1 MAWVK
6 LDDGFFGHPKVQ
18 RAGRDA
24 AQLFLASLCYS
35 SSYLTDGVV
44 DKSAL
49 GAVSA
54 LVGIPNRVAKT
65 LPSQLCNAGLWRDCG
80 DHWEIND
87 YLEYNP
93 SRTDVESDRR
103 VKHEA
108 KVRAGHIGGIASGV
122 ARRKHNGSTHEAA
135 PKQTASKTKPPPDP
149 SPNDLQ
155 PPTTE
160 SRWAALNGRAGEVL
174 NVLLAT
180 ERTTSGP
187 VKNRHAW
194 EDAVTARLATEHGE
208 RIRRL
213 VDEYPDAP
221 PDVIAGQIVGDS
233 NGLRYYTRRDT
244 A

>member
-1 MAWVK
+1 MPWVK
-6 LDDGFFGHPKVQ
+6 LDDGYYRNLKARAAGPLGRSLHLAGSCWSAAALSDGRIPKDMIDVLLADAQ
-18 RAGRDA
+18 VKRAVLDRI
-24 AQLFLASLCYS
+24 LE
-35 SSYLTDGVV
+35 
-44 DKSAL
+44 
-49 GAVSA
+49 
-54 LVGIPNRVAKT
+54 I
-65 LPSQLCNAGLWRDCG
+65 GLWHDEG
-80 DHWEIND
+80 DYYLIND
-87 YLEYNP
+87 WQEYIK
-93 SRTDVESDRR
+93 SRAEVEKERARWRTAKRHSAADSTA
-103 VKHEA
+103 EA
-108 KVRAGHIGGIASGV
+108 IRESPEESSVDSRC
-122 ARRKHNGSTHEAA
+122 
-135 PKQTASKTKPPPDP
+135 PDP
-149 SPNDLQ
+149 TRPLSDLQ

-160 SRWAALNGRAGEVL
+160 SRLTALSGRVGEVL

-187 VKNRHAW
+187 VRNRHAW